1 MATRSAVWGE
11 AFATIRS
18 TPVTSISLAILS
30 FAIGFLVTFASLFD
44 IQRITEAWNTKIA
57 AGSSVLSVTT
67 ATPNGL
73 SAARCEL
80 LNELDSVVAAGGR
93 TSTSSA
99 TSLLLPTRRLQVEHV
114 TPHYPRVVWP
124 GLDAGANLSVVAS
137 SLLAKDFGLGPGLA
151 FGVEGQD
158 LPFVVTAVSSAD
170 PRIPQLQ
177 NSLTIAVATSP
188 TVEACLVEAV
198 PSALR
203 DVEALLT
210 GWFAGPDPVHVF
222 RMVPPKETDQ
232 DPQRDLSQRL
242 SMAVPAAA
250 GLAVGAL
257 ACVLVWARRSDFATY
272 RLAGATRREIFDLF
286 LIEFVHVY
294 VVPLACGILAQLIA
308 RTPNVSGNA
317 AGLQALLLDCAALI
331 VASTTAVPVAA
342 TYFARLD
349 PIRTL
354 KGE

>member
-114 TPHYPRVVWP
+114 TPHYPRVV
-124 GLDAGANLSVVAS
+124 AG